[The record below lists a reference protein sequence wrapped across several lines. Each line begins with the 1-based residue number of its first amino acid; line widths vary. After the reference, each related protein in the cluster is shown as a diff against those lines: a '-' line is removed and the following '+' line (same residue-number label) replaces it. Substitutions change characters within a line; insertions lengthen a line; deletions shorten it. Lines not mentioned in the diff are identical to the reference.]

1 MSDTLDWRITMRMND
16 WIDMQNKLMGDVN
29 DEIGLSEEALEQIEA
44 VCFEIIAKQYDTGLG
59 KSSVAFWQYT
69 RSIPAFNSA
78 LQLHFEREDI
88 DGVGRWT
95 VHGYRIDYRKQKPF
109 WTVESSKTL
118 IFKDKLL
125 HPDDLYRW
133 IDDYED

>member
-1 MSDTLDWRITMRMND
+1 MRMND

-29 DEIGLSEEALEQIEA
+29 DEIGLSNEALEQIEA

-69 RSIPAFNSA
+69 RSIPAINSA

>member
-1 MSDTLDWRITMRMND
+1 MRMND

>member
-1 MSDTLDWRITMRMND
+1 MRMND

-29 DEIGLSEEALEQIEA
+29 DEIGLSDEALEQIEA

-59 KSSVAFWQYT
+59 KSSVAFWRYT
-69 RSIPAFNSA
+69 RSIPAINSA
-78 LQLHFEREDI
+78 LQLHFDREDI

-95 VHGYRIDYRKQKPF
+95 VHGYRIDYSKQKPF